1 MSSYSV
7 FLKEQLQ
14 NPAVK
19 AEYDAMEPEFVAAQ
33 ATIEERNQSVLSR
46 HKDGDR
52 AGR

>member
-1 MSSYSV
+1 MSSYSD
-7 FLKEQLQ
+7 FLEEQLQ
-14 NPAVK
+14 DPAVK
-19 AEYDAMEPEFVAAQ
+19 AEYDALESEFVATQ

>member
-1 MSSYSV
+1 MSSYSD
-7 FLKEQLQ
+7 FLKEQRQ

-19 AEYDAMEPEFVAAQ
+19 AEYDALEAEFVAAQ
-33 ATIEERNQSVLSR
+33 AAIGKQNQSVLSR